1 MRMSDLM
8 GTEVRTA
15 DGHSLGEVR
24 DVRLVQDGPVTG
36 GSQALF
42 RVDAV
47 VVGGGSLAGRLG
59 YLRGGVTGPW
69 LLRAIFGPLE
79 RRAHTLSMDD
89 VAHWDVDARVLHLS
103 PAAPLTQD
111 PSAR

>member
-1 MRMSDLM
+1 MRISDLM
-8 GTEVRTA
+8 GCEVRTA

-24 DVRLVQDGPVTG
+24 DVRLVQDGPIVG
-36 GSQALF
+36 PNQALL

-47 VVGGGSLAGRLG
+47 VVGGGSRAGRRG
-59 YLRGGVTGPW
+59 YQRGGVTGPW

-79 RRAHTLSMDD
+79 RRAHTLSIDD
-89 VAHWDVDARVLHLS
+89 VEHWDVEGRVLHLS
-103 PAAPLTQD
+103 PAAQLEHD